1 MFILRSKTSDEM
13 ETEGG
18 RFGTHKLINVKSRH
32 LGSDIAGAVEP
43 VRIGDSLRKKSINLD
58 FNNFNITERGDLRD
72 IARVLDGHEELDN
85 DGVQETIPDFDQF

>member
-1 MFILRSKTSDEM
+1 MFILRNKTTDEI

-32 LGSDIAGAVEP
+32 LGGDIAGAIEP
-43 VRIGDSLRKKSINLD
+43 VSIGDSLRKNAINLD

-72 IARVLDGHEELDN
+72 VARMLNGEVELDN
-85 DGVQETIPDFDQF
+85 EGTQQTVPDFDQF